1 MKDLAEQFVKEM
13 NDAMDA
19 LMRQTGVS
27 VLTLK
32 DVDNDDFVA
41 IKAGLKL
48 LDTSNKLIIKQAEIM
63 DEMNKKLDTLLSRVK
78 EA

>member
-32 DVDNDDFVA
+32 DVNNDDFVA

-48 LDTSNKLIIKQAEIM
+48 LDTYNKLIIKQAEIM